1 MGLVY
6 LAEDP
11 SLHRQ
16 VAVKMLEIGADS
28 DSDREFLRGDGARSA
43 QATLDAVAIMQGM
56 AQARDASQR
65 VARDLHPDDPGAA
78 SPAVTR

>member
-1 MGLVY
+1 MRLALALV
-6 LAEDP
+6 
-11 SLHRQ
+11 
-16 VAVKMLEIGADS
+16 VAFIVAACAVQQAS
-28 DSDREFLRGDGARSA
+28 SDREFLRGDGARSA

-65 VARDLHPDDPGAA
+65 VARDLPPDAPGAA